1 MRLISLVKQRSDI
14 SLAKEQKRY
23 TLYAS
28 FFKQRS
34 DTTHAKEQAHYTL
47 CMPRS
52 LSENPI

>member
-14 SLAKEQKRY
+14 SLAKEQQRY